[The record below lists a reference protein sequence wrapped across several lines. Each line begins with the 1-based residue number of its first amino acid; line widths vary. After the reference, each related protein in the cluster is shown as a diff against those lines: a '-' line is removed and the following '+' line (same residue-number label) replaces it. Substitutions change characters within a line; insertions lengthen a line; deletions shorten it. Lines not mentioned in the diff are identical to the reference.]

1 MYQSLRIPEVNH
13 IVINMKEIIIII
25 IIIIIVIVIVKKW
38 FCFVAAILVK

>member
-25 IIIIIVIVIVKKW
+25 IIIIVIVIVKKW